1 MGKELELQRRVI
13 EELDWEPSID
23 AAHVGVAVT
32 GQNVVTLT
40 GNVSSYAEKIAAERA
55 AKRVTGVKAVANDLE
70 VRPAFPSQRN
80 DTELAKAALNALEWD
95 IAVPHDKIKVR
106 VSSGVVALE
115 GEVNF
120 QFQRSAAEEAVRR
133 LIGVK
138 AVTNL
143 MTLKPTVS
151 PADIKN
157 RIEAA
162 LRRSAE
168 IDAKNIQVETKDG
181 GVVLRGKVR
190 SWIEREEAERAAW
203 AAPGVRNVDD
213 ELRVGA

>member
-55 AKRVTGVKAVANDLE
+55 AKRVAGVKAVANDLE

-106 VSSGVVALE
+106 VSSGVVTLE